1 MIKTKG
7 PWFIDEAGRTL
18 LLRGVN
24 LSGSSKVP
32 VKPDGAT
39 YRSEGFFD
47 TKNVSFVGRPF
58 PLEEADEHY
67 SRLKAWGVNFIRFLV
82 TWEAIEHEGPGKYDE
97 EYLDYLY
104 KVVKK
109 AGEYGLDLFIDPH
122 QDVWSRFSGGDGA
135 PGWTFDVLGM
145 DITKFKAT
153 GAAIVHQTHGDPFPR
168 MIWGTNNAKYAA
180 ATMYTL
186 FFAGNDFAPNCKV
199 NDVPVQEYL
208 QEHYFNAVKQVVKK
222 LKGLPN
228 VIGYDTLNEPASGYI
243 GLTDLTKKF
252 GETQKGL
259 TPSPWQSFQ
268 LASGFQQ
275 TIDFMRGL
283 LNPRKTG
290 EELVNPGRVSLFR
303 DGYRC
308 PWLQAGTWQIDA
320 AGNPVLTQ
328 PDYFSTVNGKS
339 VDFNRDYFKPFVA
352 RFTEMVRSVDRN
364 AMIFIETVPNT
375 HSPEYQPGELTNTAY
390 AAHWYDDMVLVLKS
404 FIPWMGYDTLTDTIA
419 ITAKKVRKVFAGTHA
434 LVKREAIEK
443 MGGLPT
449 LIGEVGIP
457 FDLNGRKAYRS
468 GNFKAQEKALAR
480 DLQVLDDN
488 LLSFTLWNYSPDN
501 TNAHG
506 DLWNDED
513 LSLFSR
519 DQQSDP
525 ADINSGGRAIRV
537 FARPY
542 PVRTT
547 GEPTLLEFDP
557 FNSRFVFEF
566 TGDPAIDAST
576 EIFFPALHYREGYKV
591 RLSDGNYDVDLDK
604 QQLIYHPGELATH
617 RIEITRKQLRR

>member
-1 MIKTKG
+1 MIKTRG
-7 PWFIDEAGRTL
+7 PWFVDETGRTL

-32 VKPDGAT
+32 TKPDGAT

-58 PLEEADEHY
+58 PLEEADDHY
-67 SRLKAWGVNFIRFLV
+67 ARLKAWGVTFIRFLV

-135 PGWTFDVLGM
+135 PGWTFDMLGM
-145 DITKFKAT
+145 DITRIKET
-153 GAAIVHQTHGDPFPR
+153 GAAIVHQTHGDPYPR
-168 MIWGTNNAKYAA
+168 MIWITNNAKYAA

-186 FFAGNDFAPNCKV
+186 FFAGNDFAPDCKV
-199 NDVPVQEYL
+199 EGAPVQEYL
-208 QEHYFNAVKQVVKK
+208 QAHYLNAVKKVVQK

-228 VIGYDTLNEPASGYI
+228 VVGYDTLNEPSNGYI
-243 GLTDLTKKF
+243 GVPDLTRKI
-252 GETQKGL
+252 GELPMGTSP
-259 TPSPWQSFQ
+259 TPWQSFQ
-268 LASGFQQ
+268 LCSGYSQSVDV
-275 TIDFMRGL
+275 IRGA
-283 LNPRKTG
+283 LNPHKVG
-290 EELVNPGRVSLFR
+290 EELVNPGKVSLFKP
-303 DGYRC
+303 GHQC
-308 PWLQAGTWQIDA
+308 PWLQAGVWKIDA
-320 AGNPVLTQ
+320 SGNPILAKT
-328 PDYFSTVNGKS
+328 DYFAAVKDKP

-352 RFTEMVRSVDRN
+352 RYTEMVRSVDKD

-375 HSPEYQPGELTNTAY
+375 HSPEYAPGELSNTAY
-390 AAHWYDDMVLVLKS
+390 AAHWYDDMVLVLKT
-404 FIPWMGYDTLTDTIA
+404 FIPWMGYDTLSDTIA
-419 ITAKKVRKVFAGTHA
+419 ITAKKISRVFAAAHA
-434 LVKREAIEK
+434 QVKREAIEK

-449 LIGEVGIP
+449 IIGEVGIP
-457 FDLNGRKAYRS
+457 FDLNGRKAYRT

-480 DLQVLDDN
+480 DLKSLDDN
-488 LLSFTLWNYSPDN
+488 LLSFTLWNYTPDN

-519 DQQSDP
+519 DQQKDP
-525 ADINSGGRAIRV
+525 KDINSGGRGIRV

-542 PVRTT
+542 PMKTA
-547 GEPTLLEFDP
+547 GEPTLIAFDP
-557 FNSRFVFEF
+557 FSSRFTFEF
-566 TGDPAIDAST
+566 EGDPAITAPT
-576 EIFFPALHYREGYKV
+576 ELFFPALHYGKGYEVKV
-591 RLSDGNYDVDLDK
+591 SDGSYEADTTRQVLS
-604 QQLIYHPGELATH
+604 YHPGVLPVH
-617 RIEITRKQLRR
+617 RIEIRRK

>member
-1 MIKTKG
+1 MIKTRG
-7 PWFIDEAGRTL
+7 PWFVDEIGRTL

-67 SRLKAWGVNFIRFLV
+67 ARLKAWGVNFIRFLV

-104 KVVKK
+104 QVVKK
-109 AGEYGLDLFIDPH
+109 AGEHGLNLFIDPH

-145 DITKFKAT
+145 DITKIKET

-168 MIWGTNNAKYAA
+168 MIWIINNAKYAA

-186 FFAGNDFAPNCKV
+186 FFAGNDFAPDCKV
-199 NDVPVQEYL
+199 DGVPVQEYL

-243 GLTDLTKKF
+243 GLTDLTRKF
-252 GETQKGL
+252 GETQMGL

-268 LASGFQQ
+268 LASGYPQ
-275 TIDFMRGL
+275 TIDFMKGML
-283 LNPRKTG
+283 SPRKAG

-303 DGYRC
+303 DGYHC
-308 PWLQAGTWQIDA
+308 PWLQAGAWQIDA

-328 PDYFSTVNGKS
+328 PGYFSTVKGKA
-339 VDFNRDYFKPFVA
+339 VDFNRDYFKPFVT
-352 RFTEMVRSVDRN
+352 RFTEMVRLVDRD

-390 AAHWYDDMVLVLKS
+390 AAHWYDDMVLVLKT

-434 LVKREAIEK
+434 LIKREAIEK

-457 FDLNGRKAYRS
+457 FDLNGRKAYRT
-468 GNFKAQEKALAR
+468 GNFRAQEKALAR
-480 DLQVLDDN
+480 DLQALDDN

-513 LSLFSR
+513 LSLFSH
-519 DQQSDP
+519 DQQKDP
-525 ADINSGGRAIRV
+525 TDINSGGRSIRV

-542 PVRTT
+542 PVRIA

-557 FNSRFVFEF
+557 FSSRFIFEF
-566 TGDPAIDAST
+566 KADLAIDALT
-576 EIFFPALHYREGYKV
+576 EIYFPALHYGEGYKV
-591 RLSDGNYDVDLDK
+591 KLSDGSYEVDLDN
-604 QQLIYHPGELATH
+604 QRLIYHPGELAVH
-617 RIEITRKQLRR
+617 RIEITRK